1 MNEEI
6 TTAEELIEDVEAQA
20 INEFDEC
27 IETLSVS
34 YSEYLEDKKDKELR
48 ELYQDAINDLK
59 TLLGDYADE
68 DHIGLIQEAYDILFE
83 EIDIAVKSA

>member
-20 INEFDEC
+20 MNEFDEC
-27 IETLSVS
+27 VETLSVS
-34 YSEYLEDKKDKELR
+34 YSEHIEDKKDKELK
-48 ELYQDAINDLK
+48 ELYHDAINDMK

-68 DHIGLIQEAYDILFE
+68 EHLGLIQEAYDILFD
-83 EIDIAVKSA
+83 EIETEIKSA